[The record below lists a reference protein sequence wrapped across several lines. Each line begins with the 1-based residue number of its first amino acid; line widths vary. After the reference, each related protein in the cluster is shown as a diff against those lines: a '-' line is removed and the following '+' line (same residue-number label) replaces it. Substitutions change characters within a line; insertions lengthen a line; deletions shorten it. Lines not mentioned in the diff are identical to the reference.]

1 MTISR
6 ASMQQQL
13 KGNKMKKS
21 NKGPARPKS
30 IRESLKDDYRSNLKE
45 ENFLAPKRFDPKSGI
60 AVKDSKVRQ
69 KRAYNRTIKENPK
82 AVARVNKKTQQNKNV
97 GGFLETFSP
106 AYSIAKGKGPIGEMV
121 RGGKGMG
128 VLGLMASQADKKKK
142 KAGSDAMKA
151 TGMAGADRMS
161 GGGKV
166 VKSKRTRSIDG
177 IASRGKTRGNQR

>member
-1 MTISR
+1 MPTYRTKKGDNIKTIKPISR
-6 ASMQQQL
+6 TGQKL
-13 KGNKMKKS
+13 LGMK
-21 NKGPARPKS
+21 N
-30 IRESLKDDYRSNLKE
+30 
-45 ENFLAPKRFDPKSGI
+45 
-60 AVKDSKVRQ
+60 VR
-69 KRAYNRTIKENPK
+69 
-82 AVARVNKKTQQNKNV
+82 KTTKKNV

-106 AYSIAKGKGPIGEMV
+106 AYSIAKGKGPIGEAV

-128 VLGLMASQADKKKK
+128 ILGLMASQADKKKK

-177 IASRGKTRGNQR
+177 IATRGKTRGTQR

>member
-13 KGNKMKKS
+13 KGNKMKK
-21 NKGPARPKS
+21 
-30 IRESLKDDYRSNLKE
+30 
-45 ENFLAPKRFDPKSGI
+45 
-60 AVKDSKVRQ
+60 
-69 KRAYNRTIKENPK
+69 
-82 AVARVNKKTQQNKNV
+82 KNV

-106 AYSIAKGKGPIGEMV
+106 AYSIAKGKGPISEIASKIPG
-121 RGGKGMG
+121 
-128 VLGLMASQADKKKK
+128 LGLAGMVGKLAKKQRK

-151 TGMAGADRMS
+151 EGMAGADRMS

-177 IASRGKTRGNQR
+177 IATRGKTRGSQR

>member
-13 KGNKMKKS
+13 KGNRMKKKG
-21 NKGPARPKS
+21 KGPSRPKS
-30 IRESLKDDYRSNLKE
+30 INESLTDYYK
-45 ENFLAPKRFDPKSGI
+45 GQ
-60 AVKDSKVRQ
+60 VKDVKNSFGLYLKGEPEAIAKKRTVRD
-69 KRAYNRTIKENPK
+69 NPK
-82 AVARVNKKTQQNKNV
+82 AINRLRNQKKNAQKKNV
-97 GGFLETFSP
+97 GGFLETLQ
-106 AYSIAKGKGPIGEMV
+106 AGKG
-121 RGGKGMG
+121 
-128 VLGLMASQADKKKK
+128 KK

-177 IASRGKTRGNQR
+177 IATRGKTRGTQR

>member
-13 KGNKMKKS
+13 KGNRMPTYRTKKGD
-21 NKGPARPKS
+21 NIK
-30 IRESLKDDYRSNLKE
+30 
-45 ENFLAPKRFDPKSGI
+45 
-60 AVKDSKVRQ
+60 
-69 KRAYNRTIKENPK
+69 TIKPISRTGQKLLGMKN
-82 AVARVNKKTQQNKNV
+82 VRKTTKKNV

-106 AYSIAKGKGPIGEMV
+106 AYSIAKGKGPIGEAV

-128 VLGLMASQADKKKK
+128 VLGLLAEAAKKK
-142 KAGSDAMKA
+142 KAPSDKIKA
-151 TGMAGADRMS
+151 DPMAGADRMS

-177 IASRGKTRGNQR
+177 IATRGKTRGTQR

>member
-13 KGNKMKKS
+13 KGNRMPTYRTKKGD
-21 NKGPARPKS
+21 NIK
-30 IRESLKDDYRSNLKE
+30 
-45 ENFLAPKRFDPKSGI
+45 
-60 AVKDSKVRQ
+60 
-69 KRAYNRTIKENPK
+69 TIKPISRAGQKLLGMKN
-82 AVARVNKKTQQNKNV
+82 VRKTTKKNV

-106 AYSIAKGKGPIGEMV
+106 AYSIAKGKGPISEIASKIPG
-121 RGGKGMG
+121 
-128 VLGLMASQADKKKK
+128 LGLAGMVGKLAKKQRK

-151 TGMAGADRMS
+151 EGMAGADRMS

-177 IASRGKTRGNQR
+177 IATRGKTRGSQR

>member
-13 KGNKMKKS
+13 KGNRMKKKG
-21 NKGPARPKS
+21 KGPARPKS
-30 IRESLKDDYRSNLKE
+30 INESLTDYYKGQVKD
-45 ENFLAPKRFDPKSGI
+45 
-60 AVKDSKVRQ
+60 VKDSFGLYLKGEPEAIA
-69 KRAYNRTIKENPK
+69 KKRTIRDNPK
-82 AVARVNKKTQQNKNV
+82 AINRLRKQRKNAQKKNV

-106 AYSIAKGKGPIGEMV
+106 AYSIAKGKGPIGEAV

-128 VLGLMASQADKKKK
+128 ILGLMASQADKKKK

-166 VKSKRTRSIDG
+166 VKSRRTRSIDG
-177 IASRGKTRGNQR
+177 IATRGKTRGTQR

>member
-1 MTISR
+1 
-6 ASMQQQL
+6 
-13 KGNKMKKS
+13 MKK
-21 NKGPARPKS
+21 KKTTVLPKS
-30 IRESLKDDYRSNLKE
+30 IRQSLEDAYQSNLKE
-45 ENFLAPKRFDPKSGI
+45 ENFLAPKRFDPKGGI
-60 AVKDSKVRQ
+60 PVKDSKVRK

-82 AVARVNKKTQQNKNV
+82 AVARINKKAQQNKNV

-106 AYSIAKGKGPIGEMV
+106 AYSIAKGKGPIGEAV

-128 VLGLMASQADKKKK
+128 ILGMLASQADKGKK

-151 TGMAGADRMS
+151 DAMVGADRMS

-177 IASRGKTRGNQR
+177 IATRGKTRGTQR

>member
-13 KGNKMKKS
+13 KGNRMPTYRTKKGD
-21 NKGPARPKS
+21 NIK
-30 IRESLKDDYRSNLKE
+30 
-45 ENFLAPKRFDPKSGI
+45 
-60 AVKDSKVRQ
+60 
-69 KRAYNRTIKENPK
+69 TIKPISRTGQKLLGMKN
-82 AVARVNKKTQQNKNV
+82 VRKTTKKNV

-106 AYSIAKGKGPIGEMV
+106 AYSIAKGKGPIGEAV

-128 VLGLMASQADKKKK
+128 ILGMLASQAGKGKK

-151 TGMAGADRMS
+151 EGMAGADRMS

-177 IASRGKTRGNQR
+177 IATRGKTRGTQR

>member
-1 MTISR
+1 MAISR

-13 KGNKMKKS
+13 KGNRMKK
-21 NKGPARPKS
+21 KKMAVPKS
-30 IRESLKDDYRSNLKE
+30 INESLDDYYKKTKAGL
-45 ENFLAPKRFDPKSGI
+45 PKFAVYKMGEREGI
-60 AVKDSKVRQ
+60 A
-69 KRAYNRTIKENPK
+69 RAKTIKDNPK
-82 AVARVNKKTQQNKNV
+82 AINRLRRQKKKAQNKNV

-106 AYSIAKGKGPIGEMV
+106 AYSIAKGKGPIGEAV

-128 VLGLMASQADKKKK
+128 ILGMLASQADKGKK

-151 TGMAGADRMS
+151 DAMVGADRMS

-177 IASRGKTRGNQR
+177 IATRGKTRGTQR

>member
-6 ASMQQQL
+6 ASMRQQL
-13 KGNKMKKS
+13 KGNKMKVSSRTRK
-21 NKGPARPKS
+21 N
-30 IRESLKDDYRSNLKE
+30 IRKAERLQAELDKIPDDKYTPRSDRIKIIQLQTQIDNLTGMRGKK
-45 ENFLAPKRFDPKSGI
+45 AGGQIKKKP
-60 AVKDSKVRQ
+60 Q
-69 KRAYNRTIKENPK
+69 K
-82 AVARVNKKTQQNKNV
+82 KNV

-106 AYSIAKGKGPIGEMV
+106 AYSIAKGKGPIGEAV

-128 VLGLMASQADKKKK
+128 ILGMLAKQAEKGKK

-151 TGMAGADRMS
+151 EGMAGADRMS

-177 IASRGKTRGNQR
+177 IATRGKTRGTQR